1 MKHFIMNYSF
11 AKAKTISKCIFL
23 LVGSF
28 FLLTLIFPSDLK
40 AQGNLLITP
49 KRIVFEGSKRSEEL
63 NLANIG
69 TDTATY
75 IISLVQIKMKEDGSF
90 EQIIEVDSS
99 QKIASNNLR
108 FFPRSVRLGPNDAQ
122 SVKVQLLKTNELST
136 GEYRSHLY
144 FRAALSDKPLGT
156 DDKKNDS
163 VVSVQLTPIFGI
175 TLPVLIRVGESTTK
189 LTLSNSSI
197 SVGADGAPVYKVIIN
212 RLGNMSS
219 YGDITVNY
227 ISTEGIITRVGLVKG
242 LAVYTPNSKR
252 EFQLKLENNSNINY
266 KSGKLHIS
274 YTDQSLKPKI
284 LAEEEM
290 MLN

>member
-1 MKHFIMNYSF
+1 MESLFINYSLVRI
-11 AKAKTISKCIFL
+11 KAILNYFFL
-23 LVGSF
+23 LSGFF
-28 FLLTLIFPSDLK
+28 FLLTMLFPSNLK

-75 IISLVQIKMKEDGSF
+75 IISFVQIKMKEDGSF
-90 EQIIEVDSS
+90 EQILEVDSS

-144 FRAALSDKPLGT
+144 FRATLSDKPLGT
-156 DDKKNDS
+156 DEKKKDS

-189 LTLSNSSI
+189 LSLSNPSI
-197 SVGADGAPVYKVIIN
+197 MLGKDGEPVLKIIIN
-212 RLGNMSS
+212 RSGNMSS
-219 YGDITVNY
+219 YGDITVTY
-227 ISTEGIITRVGLVKG
+227 ISAEGKITRVGVVKG

-252 EFQLKLENNSNINY
+252 DFQLKLESNQNIDY
-266 KSGKLHIS
+266 KSGKLHIA

-284 LAEEEM
+284 LAEEDM
-290 MLN
+290 ILN